1 MTYEIGI
8 RPLEAGDRAQWGA
21 LWSGYLR
28 FYRQQLPDDVTEGT
42 FARLIDARAR
52 LHGLVAERGGVL
64 AGFVHYQFH
73 PTSWSLRDSCYLEDL
88 YVDPQARGGGIG
100 RGLIRAVYEAADR
113 AQAAT
118 VYWLTQEFNADGRAL
133 YDTLARRTS
142 FIRYER

>member
-1 MTYEIGI
+1 MIGI

-28 FYRQQLPDDVTEGT
+28 FYRQHLPEEVTAGT
-42 FARLIDARAR
+42 FARLIDARAP
-52 LHGLVAERGGVL
+52 LHGLIAERDGKLV
-64 AGFVHYQFH
+64 GFVHFQFH

-100 RGLIRAVYEAADR
+100 GALIRAVYEAADR
-113 AQAAT
+113 AQAAS
-118 VYWLTQEFNADGRAL
+118 VYWLTQEFNAEGRAL

>member
-1 MTYEIGI
+1 MIEI
-8 RPLEAGDRAQWGA
+8 RPIKGGDRAQWSA

-28 FYRQQLPDDVTEGT
+28 FYRQHLPHEVTDGA
-42 FARLIDARAR
+42 FARLIDPSAP
-52 LHGLVAERGGVL
+52 LHGLVAQRGETLV
-64 AGFVHYQFH
+64 GFAHYQFH

-88 YVDPQARGGGIG
+88 YVDREARGGGIG
-100 RGLIRAVYEAADR
+100 RALIRAVYEAADR
-113 AQAAT
+113 AGAAS